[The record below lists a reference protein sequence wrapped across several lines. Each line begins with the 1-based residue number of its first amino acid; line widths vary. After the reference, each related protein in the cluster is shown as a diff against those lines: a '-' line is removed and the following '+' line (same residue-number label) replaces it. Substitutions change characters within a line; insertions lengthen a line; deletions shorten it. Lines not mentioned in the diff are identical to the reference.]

1 MKKRRT
7 IRGYLLAFTASA
19 LVMNALL
26 GERGAI
32 EIHRARR
39 EHRALAASIVA
50 TRSENARLRTEARL
64 LRSDRRTIE
73 AVARRDLGL
82 AARGEHIVLVV
93 TR

>member
-1 MKKRRT
+1 V
-7 IRGYLLAFTASA
+7 YLLAFTASA
-19 LVMNALL
+19 LLANAVL

-32 EIHRARR
+32 EILRARR
-39 EHRALAASIVA
+39 EHRALAVSISSI
-50 TRSENARLRTEARL
+50 RSENARLRTEARL

-73 AVARRDLGL
+73 AAARRDLGL